1 MSQFA
6 VLLASQIP
14 LKSGFPATRPGESA
28 TAAETD
34 GAFGVKSQKRP
45 AVTAAAD
52 KAMAQ
57 LWPKYR
63 IEFYLVANIVLY
75 LVPLRRKQHGHARG
89 CGEGARC
96 PHDHGQ
102 GGVYPQQTAGK

>member
-14 LKSGFPATRPGESA
+14 LKSGLPATRPAESA
-28 TAAETD
+28 IAAETV

-52 KAMAQ
+52 KALAQ
-57 LWPKYR
+57 LLPKYR
-63 IEFYLVANIVLY
+63 IGLFMSFPTQYIPGSRQRCE
-75 LVPLRRKQHGHARG
+75 PRRENDIARG
-89 CGEGARC
+89 YSVRCISVEGGLRNAREF
-96 PHDHGQ
+96 
-102 GGVYPQQTAGK
+102 